1 MNYVLT
7 HWRGQQGLLWS
18 FLVNG
23 VAGYALAVAG
33 DVALF
38 GLGASQ
44 WHIAAFMLIFFA
56 WFAWALVGT
65 TRAGIAAIKDPA
77 ASRALRF
84 SALVVFVCLV
94 LALYAT
100 ATDFGIISRWL
111 LQQYG
116 D

>member
-1 MNYVLT
+1 V
-7 HWRGQQGLLWS
+7 
-18 FLVNG
+18 
-23 VAGYALAVAG
+23 
-33 DVALF
+33 
-38 GLGASQ
+38 Q
-44 WHIAAFMLIFFA
+44 WHIAAFALVFFA

-94 LALYAT
+94 FALYAT

-111 LQQYG
+111 LGQSG
-116 D
+116 

>member
-1 MNYVLT
+1 MNYVMT
-7 HWRGQQGLLWS
+7 HWRGQQSLLWC
-18 FLVNG
+18 FLING

-33 DVALF
+33 AVALF

-44 WHIAAFMLIFFA
+44 WHIAAFTLIFFA
-56 WFAWALVGT
+56 WFAWALGT
-65 TRAGIAAIKDPA
+65 TRAGIVAIKNPA

-100 ATDFGIISRWL
+100 ATDFGIISRRL
-111 LQQYG
+111 LRQVG
-116 D
+116 N